1 MFNTSTVILT
11 HAVSWPPPSAHPGI
25 AAFYPED
32 FLVNLN
38 ATSFPSQSTAVFAA
52 LAAGIYSL
60 RKSLCI
66 WAWIGVAILVA
77 LPRMYLG
84 GHYLTDV
91 LAGLVAGTSGYLIA
105 IQLEATVVRS
115 FEAAF
120 EYRWDR
126 WQRILAEVTIFL
138 WILQVATGFALIGWI
153 VGGIASPWT

>member
-1 MFNTSTVILT
+1 VLTIALGSIIAATLTVILA
-11 HAVSWPPPSAHPGI
+11 HAVLWAPPSAHPEL

-38 ATSFPSQSTAVFAA
+38 ATSFPSQSTAVYAA
-52 LAAGIYSL
+52 VAAGI
-60 RKSLCI
+60 
-66 WAWIGVAILVA
+66 
-77 LPRMYLG
+77 YLG

-91 LAGLVAGTSGYLIA
+91 LAGLVTGISGYLIA
-105 IQLEATVVRS
+105 IQLETTVVRS

-126 WQRILAEVTIFL
+126 WPRTLVEATIFL

-153 VGGIASPWT
+153 VAGTASLPT